1 MACGF
6 LLPQPGIEL
15 VPPAVEVWSLN
26 TGTSGKSLQRV
37 YTFEMRVGIAK
48 LSSKIVE
55 RITPSSVE
63 TGIFST
69 HPQPKPDNHPCFNF
83 FKMKLI
89 TATSV
94 TRAVGLFPSLLV
106 SCFSSVF
113 ICFAHFLSGSLFCF
127 LKAFAFT
134 TLCHLFIF
142 FHYNQQVQVYNPLSE
157 TLGEDVFLNSESV
170 WLWERNQGP

>member
-15 VPPAVEVWSLN
+15 VPPAVELWSLN
-26 TGTSGKSLQRV
+26 PGALGKSLQRV

-83 FKMKLI
+83 LKMKLI
-89 TATSV
+89 TATFSYEGSWIISKF
-94 TRAVGLFPSLLV
+94 TGQLFFFCIYMFCPLLKWETFLFP
-106 SCFSSVF
+106 
-113 ICFAHFLSGSLFCF
+113 
-127 LKAFAFT
+127 
-134 TLCHLFIF
+134 
-142 FHYNQQVQVYNPLSE
+142 
-157 TLGEDVFLNSESV
+157 
-170 WLWERNQGP
+170 